1 MLLWYVC
8 SVCIYG
14 EAVAQTFP
22 IRLLARLLSAFYF
35 FWFVLLFLLCSV
47 HKQHSAN
54 SPWLTTVSGLVASY
68 TIILSESYNHKPAAF
83 LLQGMD
89 HTTALGLSALSV
101 YEQCAGRLQRP
112 AVLTTP
118 KGCEMEYIPVYRLRE
133 LESLTSCWCNYN
145 DSTFFSVLS
154 L

>member
-8 SVCIYG
+8 SVCIL
-14 EAVAQTFP
+14 
-22 IRLLARLLSAFYF
+22 RWSRSADVPSSTLGAFIVGF
-35 FWFVLLFLLCSV
+35 LFLLIRVAFLTLFC
-47 HKQHSAN
+47 HSAN

-101 YEQCAGRLQRP
+101 YEQCAGHLQRP

-145 DSTFFSVLS
+145 NSTFFSVLS